1 MSICQIF
8 RSAIP
13 ITNDEIFF
21 SFSLSYAERREK
33 REREREKKTRERT
46 RKRIRISYSNL
57 IMTSSRSRSPEL
69 IQTKT
74 YHIEIGIIIL
84 FLCLII
90 PSLIILT
97 LIYRRQTLPLSS
109 PKVQSSSF
117 HRISLIDYPQARCMD
132 NTIASY
138 YIRFANNNNNN
149 HSSWLIY
156 FDGGWFCYSEESCEF
171 RRQYSPDFITSK
183 HVNKQKIFTGI
194 LSSLKQFNIIYAPY
208 CSSDLWSGSSNKT
221 HSHGYDIFHA
231 IFHHQ
236 NYFPNAQQIIFT
248 GFSAGGLGLFLNLPD
263 LLPKFSPNIDLR
275 IIIDSAWF
283 IDSPDNPNGIS
294 KINQGMIYWNTQLSK
309 SCQLPD
315 RYKCL
320 LGSEAIRLFPLSI
333 KILVIQSLFDLTQLQ
348 LDKMNNMNSYD
359 FSLKLRDNLHQS
371 SNRISIF
378 APSCPLHGFLFRSIW
393 SKFHIEQRTLASIV
407 NLWLKRKKRIHFQL
421 IDYHFQSSYC
431 PQIDDDDQQIF

>member
-1 MSICQIF
+1 
-8 RSAIP
+8 
-13 ITNDEIFF
+13 
-21 SFSLSYAERREK
+21 
-33 REREREKKTRERT
+33 
-46 RKRIRISYSNL
+46 
-57 IMTSSRSRSPEL
+57 MTSSRSSPEL

-84 FLCLII
+84 VLCLII

-97 LIYRRQTLPLSS
+97 FIYRRQTTLPLPS
-109 PKVQSSSF
+109 SSSF

-138 YIRFANNNNNN
+138 YIRFASNTN
-149 HSSWLIY
+149 HSRWLIY

-183 HVNKQKIFTGI
+183 YINKKKFFTGI
-194 LSSLKQFNIIYAPY
+194 FSSFKQFNIIYAPY

-248 GFSAGGLGLFLNLPD
+248 GFSAGGLGLLLNLPD
-263 LLPKFSPNIDLR
+263 LLPKFSPNSDLR
-275 IIIDSAWF
+275 VIIDSAWF
-283 IDSPDNPNGIS
+283 IDSSDNPNGIS

-309 SCQLPD
+309 SCRLTD

-320 LGSEAIRLFPLSI
+320 LGTEAIRLFPLSI

-348 LDKMNNMNSYD
+348 FDEMNINSYD

-371 SNRISIF
+371 SNRLSIF
-378 APSCPLHGFLFRSIW
+378 APSCSLHGFLFRSIW
-393 SKFHIEQRTLASIV
+393 SKFHIEQRTLSSV
-407 NLWLKRKKRIHFQL
+407 VHQWLKRKKRFHFQL

-431 PQIDDDDQQIF
+431 PPHIDDDQSIF